1 MTTSTPSGIT
11 LVING
16 QTPSQKNS
24 KNILVNRKTGR
35 PFISSNERVKSW
47 QASAKLELTAQN
59 WRVTGRVKAYYHF
72 YVKDNVRR
80 DLDNMIASVNDALQA
95 AGVVEDDCWQVLS
108 IGGAHAEIDRDDPR
122 AVITLIDDS
131 DTD

>member
-1 MTTSTPSGIT
+1 MTSSPASSIT
-11 LVING
+11 LVLTG

-24 KNILVNRKTGR
+24 KQILTNRRTGR
-35 PFISSNERVKSW
+35 PFISSNERVKAW
-47 QASAKLELTAQN
+47 QASAQAELIAQN
-59 WRVTGRVKAYYHF
+59 WRVTGKVRVYYHF

-95 AGVVEDDCWQVLS
+95 AGVVEDDRWQVLS
-108 IGGAHAEIDRDDPR
+108 IGGAHAEIDKADPR

-131 DTD
+131 GA